1 MRQDMSNW
9 YDEDFDIDT
18 IEEFFAQS
26 QEFTKQAIEKSGIKG
41 FRHANFNFFEPLTQH
56 SFTPRGI
63 VVSSSRS
70 ISVWDTL
77 LSIASHAYNT
87 HFIIS
92 NRKPRKGDGSL
103 LEQLPATVL
112 IPSTLTNVIHHAGY
126 LSKLTWGIEIR
137 NVGKLRPV
145 IGDDRPDP
153 VYRGEESNR
162 FFMSPRH
169 PSKYYW
175 WNNLWREE
183 FTAKATPYGKYF
195 YEHPMNRQ
203 IETLLILIKILSKY
217 SPIRR
222 ELVVPLDCVIG
233 GEPQLPTIDW
243 TSVRLATLGNEW
255 SQEPAKNRLLNN
267 TEIER
272 SDYASK
278 EQRDEY
284 FLRELNSLHAARV
297 GFDNGNLD
305 FIFEDK
311 KLVKTAIKEFG
322 GYMQEL
328 GYDTTNAEVACRM
341 LTIARGG
348 RLDIDQVYTKIAK
361 KFVEERKGV
370 ELPNL

>member
-1 MRQDMSNW
+1 MSNW
-9 YDEDFDIDT
+9 YDEDFSTET

-41 FRHANFNFFEPLTQH
+41 FRHASFNFYEPLTQH

-77 LSIASHAYNT
+77 LSIASRAYNT

-112 IPSTLTNVIHHAGY
+112 VPSTLTNVIHHASY
-126 LSKLTWGIEIR
+126 LSKLAWGIEIR
-137 NVGKLRPV
+137 NVGRLRPV
-145 IGDDRPDP
+145 IGDERPDP
-153 VYRGEESNR
+153 VYRGEESTR
-162 FFMSPRH
+162 FFMCPRQ

-183 FTAKATPYGKYF
+183 FKAKATPYGKFF

-203 IETLLILIKILSKY
+203 IETLMILIKILSKY
-217 SPIRR
+217 SPIKR

-233 GEPQLPTIDW
+233 GEAHLPTIDW
-243 TSVRLATLGNEW
+243 HQLRMAIFSNVY
-255 SQEPAKNRLLNN
+255 SQENAKNRLLNN

-284 FLRELNSLHAARV
+284 FLRELNSMHIDRV
-297 GFDNGNLD
+297 GFDTGNLD
-305 FIFEDK
+305 FIFGEGEM
-311 KLVKTAIKEFG
+311 VTRNIKEYG
-322 GYMQEL
+322 GYLQEL
-328 GYDTTNAEVACRM
+328 GYDTSNPEVSCRM
-341 LTIARGG
+341 LTVAHGG
-348 RLDIDQVYTKIAK
+348 RLDIGQVYTTISRKL
-361 KFVEERKGV
+361 VQDRKGI
-370 ELPNL
+370 ELPPT